1 MKVFGLVVAEI
12 TGVPKLPLLVEVD
25 DVLVLVHPA
34 DAVEA
39 AAAKVADVGPDLV
52 VRVLDVEL
60 LQKEGRSRVEYLVG
74 ASSGLGP

>member
-12 TGVPKLPLLVEVD
+12 AGVPKLPLLVEVD

-60 LQKEGRSRVEYLVG
+60 LQKGRKVKSR
-74 ASSGLGP
+74 

>member
-12 TGVPKLPLLVEVD
+12 TGVPKLSLLVEVD

>member
-12 TGVPKLPLLVEVD
+12 TGVPKLSLLVEVD

-60 LQKEGRSRVEYLVG
+60 LQKGRKVKGS
-74 ASSGLGP
+74 

>member
-12 TGVPKLPLLVEVD
+12 TGVPKLSLLVEVD

-60 LQKEGRSRVEYLVG
+60 LQKEGRSRVEYLVE

>member
-12 TGVPKLPLLVEVD
+12 AGVPKLPLLVEVD